1 MMAIDRVQAECGA
14 KSVTVRTPLRDG
26 RVVYAA
32 FVACDQDAA
41 ALRRVVRAVAS
52 SGPGASARLA
62 NLVTTDRRFA
72 LPYGGCGKSRRE
84 AIYWLERTIEIA
96 VRKRGYF
103 GRVEDFARDGVEDG
117 GRCGQRQGAVERT
130 ASGALP

>member
-1 MMAIDRVQAECGA
+1 MEAQKTGNDADVFSSLGACWLHAMVAIDRLHEQCGA
-14 KSVTVRTPLRDG
+14 KRVTVRVPLSDG

-32 FVACDQDAA
+32 FVACDQNAA
-41 ALRRVVRAVAS
+41 SLRRVVRAVAS

-62 NLVTTDRRFA
+62 NLVVSDRRFA

-96 VRKRGYF
+96 VRKRGY
-103 GRVEDFARDGVEDG
+103 
-117 GRCGQRQGAVERT
+117 C
-130 ASGALP
+130 